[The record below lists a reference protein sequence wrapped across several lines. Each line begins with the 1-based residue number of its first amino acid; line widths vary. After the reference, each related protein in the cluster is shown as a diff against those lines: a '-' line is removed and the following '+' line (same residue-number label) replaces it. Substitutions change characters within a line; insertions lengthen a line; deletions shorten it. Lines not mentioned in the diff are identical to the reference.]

1 MYVSFPVLC
10 SDCLHRF
17 PLNTAHGMIGAR
29 GIRDIGEIC
38 RNPQESQFAFQMSGS
53 LGSSSVIKQCIVGK
67 RLPRFS
73 SRDNSLQLS
82 NYNMHYLMTEWAM
95 NNQHRRPS
103 SRNRIPN
110 KQTEQPWFFSAGF
123 SDLSPGEENTPTW
136 GEENIQ
142 LLIVLP
148 RCCGFVRV
156 HSPHQ
161 SWMTTEIT
169 IHGQYRVCI
178 PRHSIKKEVKTVTGH
193 SLLLE
198 LLVDI
203 PSLFSFFRLLL
214 KELVGQ
220 IILPSGLLKHGT
232 LENLQTQWRFRL
244 KAGKIIKLELGYSSK
259 PHLMSPAGISW
270 YIPLLAITSTT
281 IWPPVKCLF
290 V

>member
-1 MYVSFPVLC
+1 
-10 SDCLHRF
+10 
-17 PLNTAHGMIGAR
+17 MIGAR

-214 KELVGQ
+214 KERWSNHL
-220 IILPSGLLKHGT
+220 T
-232 LENLQTQWRFRL
+232 LWFAQTWH
-244 KAGKIIKLELGYSSK
+244 AGKSSNSMEVSIESWENHQTRTGIFQQATFDVTSRYIMVYPTVGYNIYYNLAPSEMFVRLVS
-259 PHLMSPAGISW
+259 PHE
-270 YIPLLAITSTT
+270 Y
-281 IWPPVKCLF
+281 
-290 V
+290 